1 MPLLPFVINGVFLQK
16 IYLFWY
22 FSAKTEKGFQ
32 PFMKYILHY
41 TQAVLLL
48 LLLTMSIPQAMA
60 QKSGNKPFTVVI
72 DAGHGGV
79 DPGALGRKSQEKKIN
94 YSVSKRIG
102 EMINAKYPEVKVIY
116 TRTSDVKIPLAQ
128 RADIAN
134 KANANLFISIHS
146 NASKNRNANGC
157 QTFTL
162 GAGSDAE
169 AKAAAMYENEVIL
182 SEDNFEE
189 TYKGFDP
196 RSSESYIIF
205 ELMRSHDMEMSVKLA
220 EMVQKGMVK
229 NTSLNDRGVSSAGFL
244 VLHRTV
250 MPSILVELG
259 FITNSKDENLIAS
272 KEGQEKLAKGIFNGF
287 SEYYELYAKGKENR
301 KSAETPK
308 GAPKTTVTPKSSA
321 KKADTAPK
329 TSVAPKTSAAQKNSA
344 APKTTV
350 APKNNAVQNTTVT
363 TRTSVKKGG
372 RPVFKIQIMTVS
384 GKLKSNDERF
394 KGLKVDCYNENGV
407 YKYTY
412 GASEDYNEIL
422 RLKKEISGKFG
433 DAFIVAFL
441 NGEKIN
447 TTKAIEMFKKQTK

>member
-1 MPLLPFVINGVFLQK
+1 MLYFCKNFIFDKTLYMKHLLHNI
-16 IYLFWY
+16 
-22 FSAKTEKGFQ
+22 KTGF
-32 PFMKYILHY
+32 
-41 TQAVLLL
+41 LLL
-48 LLLTMSIPQAMA
+48 LLVAASLPVMA
-60 QKSGNKPFTVVI
+60 QKSGSKPFTVVI

-79 DPGALGRKSQEKKIN
+79 DPGALGRKSKEKDIN
-94 YSVSKRIG
+94 FKVSNLLG
-102 EMINAKYPEVKVIY
+102 EMIKKEYPEVKVIY
-116 TRTSDVKIPLAQ
+116 TRTTDVKIPLAR

-205 ELMRSHDMEMSVKLA
+205 ELMRSHDMEQSVKLA
-220 EMVQKGMVK
+220 EMVQNGMLD
-229 NTSLNDRGVSSAGFL
+229 NTSLADRGVSSAGFL

-259 FITNSKDENLIAS
+259 FISNSKDEGIIAS

-287 SEYYELYAKGKENR
+287 AEYYELYGCKSKENR
-301 KSAETPK
+301 TSNKKSE
-308 GAPKTTVTPKSSA
+308 
-321 KKADTAPK
+321 
-329 TSVAPKTSAAQKNSA
+329 A
-344 APKTTV
+344 APQAKASTPV
-350 APKNNAVQNTTVT
+350 
-363 TRTSVKKGG
+363 SD
-372 RPVFKIQIMTVS
+372 RPVFKIQIMVADS
-384 GKLKSNDERF
+384 KLKSNDKRL
-394 KGLKVDCYNENGV
+394 KGLNADYYTENGV

-412 GASEDYNEIL
+412 GESEDYNEIL
-422 RLKKEISGKFG
+422 KIKKQISDKFK
-433 DAFIVAFL
+433 DAFVIAFL

-447 TTKAIEMFKKQTK
+447 TGKAIEMFKKQAKAK

>member
-1 MPLLPFVINGVFLQK
+1 MFVIIAVFLQK
-16 IYLFWY
+16 FY
-22 FSAKTEKGFQ
+22 Q
-32 PFMKYILHY
+32 RPMKHLLHNIK
-41 TQAVLLL
+41 ACFLLL
-48 LLLTMSIPQAMA
+48 LFVATALPLMA

-79 DPGALGRKSQEKKIN
+79 DPGALGRKSKEKDIN
-94 YSVSKRIG
+94 FKVSNLLG
-102 EMINAKYPEVKVIY
+102 DMIKEAYPEVKVIY
-116 TRTSDVKIPLAQ
+116 TRTTDVKIPLAR

-182 SEDNFEE
+182 SEENFEE

-205 ELMRSHDMEMSVKLA
+205 ELMRSHDMEQSVKLA
-220 EMVQKGMVK
+220 EMVQNGMLD
-229 NTSLNDRGVSSAGFL
+229 NTSLTDRGVSSAGFL

-259 FITNSKDENLIAS
+259 FISNSKDENLISS

-287 SEYYELYAKGKENR
+287 ADYYELYACKSKENKASNKESSSSGK
-301 KSAETPK
+301 KSEASGK
-308 GAPKTTVTPKSSA
+308 KSE
-321 KKADTAPK
+321 D
-329 TSVAPKTSAAQKNSA
+329 
-344 APKTTV
+344 
-350 APKNNAVQNTTVT
+350 APKNTA
-363 TRTSVKKGG
+363 SAPASD
-372 RPVFKIQIMTVS
+372 RPVFKIQIMVTDS
-384 GKLKSNDERF
+384 KLKSNDKRL
-394 KGLKVDCYNENGV
+394 KGLDADYYTENGV

-412 GASEDYNEIL
+412 GESEDYNEIAKI
-422 RLKKEISGKFG
+422 KKQISDKFK
-433 DAFIVAFL
+433 DAFIIAFL

-447 TTKAIEMFKKQTK
+447 TGKAIEMFKKQKGTK